1 MHYLSDLFDKVLYM
15 FWTGPLSI
23 IRSISTLYTHIRWTS
38 NSEIQVMS
46 SSLLDG
52 MVLERLRQNKKTASG
67 SSSNALYSIVPEECN
82 SDVAENSLTID
93 IYRVM
98 REQ

>member
-1 MHYLSDLFDKVLYM
+1 
-15 FWTGPLSI
+15 
-23 IRSISTLYTHIRWTS
+23 
-38 NSEIQVMS
+38 MS